1 MSYKVA
7 SLSFSIQFIIFSKN
21 MNQIDEQFRP
31 SAMELRDLRLVLAIV
46 DSGGL
51 TRASE
56 QLNVTQSALSHQLR
70 QLESSLGVELFA
82 RIKKRLVVTAAGEEL
97 AERARPIV
105 HDLSALEEDLRR
117 RSSGWHGTLRIATEC
132 YTLYEWL
139 PPLLQRFHKR
149 HRDVDVRIV
158 ADATSDPLA
167 ALQNGAIDLAIA
179 TTVPRD
185 RRIAARELFRDE
197 MLLVTA
203 PKHPLAQKKFVRA
216 SDLRNERLL
225 LYTPP
230 SENLFHQQFFKG
242 VSKLPEVTV
251 MKLTEAL
258 LAMVRAG
265 LGITVAARW
274 AVASE
279 LTSGR
284 LAAVRLGTRGYRR
297 TWLAATLAPRGH
309 EQPEYVKSFIE
320 LLSAAPGRL

>member
-1 MSYKVA
+1 
-7 SLSFSIQFIIFSKN
+7 
-21 MNQIDEQFRP
+21 MNDFRP
-31 SAMELRDLRLVLAIV
+31 SAVEMRDLRLVLAIV

-82 RIKKRLVVTAAGEEL
+82 RIKKRLVLTAAGEEL

-117 RSSGWHGTLRIATEC
+117 RSAGWHGTLRIATEC

-149 HRDVDVRIV
+149 HRDVEVRIV

-185 RRIAARELFRDE
+185 RRIATRELFRDE
-197 MLLVTA
+197 MLLITA

-242 VSKLPEVTV
+242 VEVAGGHGD
-251 MKLTEAL
+251 EADGG
-258 LAMVRAG
+258 AAGDGSRGPRRHRCRA
-265 LGITVAARW
+265 LGGRGRARI
-274 AVASE
+274 
-279 LTSGR
+279 R
-284 LAAVRLGTRGYRR
+284 PPRRGP
-297 TWLAATLAPRGH
+297 PRH
-309 EQPEYVKSFIE
+309 AR
-320 LLSAAPGRL
+320 LSAAPGSPPRSRRAGTSSPST

>member
-1 MSYKVA
+1 
-7 SLSFSIQFIIFSKN
+7 
-21 MNQIDEQFRP
+21 MNRIDEHFRP
-31 SAMELRDLRLVLAIV
+31 AAMELRDLRLVMAIV

-70 QLESSLGVELFA
+70 QLEASLGVELFS
-82 RIKKRLVVTAAGEEL
+82 RIKKRLVLTAAGEEL

-105 HDLSALEEDLRR
+105 SDLSALEEDLRR

-149 HRDVDVRIV
+149 HRDVEVRIV
-158 ADATSDPLA
+158 ADATSDPLS
-167 ALQNGAIDLAIA
+167 ALKNGAIDLAI
-179 TTVPRD
+179 TTTPPRD
-185 RRIAARELFRDE
+185 RRVATRELFRDE
-197 MLLVTA
+197 LLLIVA
-203 PKHPLAQKKFVRA
+203 PKHPLAQKKFVRP

-242 VSKLPEVTV
+242 TARSPEVVV
-251 MKLTEAL
+251 MKLTEAV
-258 LAMVRAG
+258 LAMVRAN
-265 LGITVAARW
+265 LGATVAARW

-279 LTSGR
+279 LASGR
-284 LAAVRLGTRGYRR
+284 LAAVRLGARGFHR

-309 EQPEYVKSFIE
+309 EQPEYVRSFME
-320 LLSAAPGRL
+320 LLSATR

>member
-1 MSYKVA
+1 MTSELLI
-7 SLSFSIQFIIFSKN
+7 SSS
-21 MNQIDEQFRP
+21 FRP
-31 SAMELRDLRLVLAIV
+31 SAMDLRDLRLILAIV

-70 QLESSLGVELFA
+70 QLEGALGVELFA
-82 RIKKRLVVTAAGEEL
+82 RIRKRLVLTAAGEEL

-105 HDLSALEEDLRR
+105 SDISALEEDLRR

-149 HRDVDVRIV
+149 HRNVDVRIS
-158 ADATSDPLA
+158 ADATADPLA
-167 ALQNGAIDLAIA
+167 ALRNGAIDLAI
-179 TTVPRD
+179 TTTAPRD
-185 RRIAARELFRDE
+185 RRISTHELFRDE
-197 MLLVTA
+197 LLLIVA
-203 PKHPLAQKKFVRA
+203 PKHPLAQKKFVRP

-242 VSKLPEVTV
+242 VARSPEIGV
-251 MKLTEAL
+251 MKLTEAML
-258 LAMVRAG
+258 SMVRAG
-265 LGITVAARW
+265 LGVTIAARW
-274 AVASE
+274 AIGGE
-279 LTSGR
+279 LASGR
-284 LAAVRLGTRGYRR
+284 LAAVRLGARGFRR

-309 EQPEYVKSFIE
+309 DQPEYVTSFIE
-320 LLSAAPGRL
+320 LLATSRAKS